1 VADTFRNGDYR
12 YTIKVERLARP
23 IGTFKYIAEVEEIIK
38 VGIDGSRLYPVNISD
53 CYGQTKAAAS
63 RAAKEE
69 AEQWIAEH
77 SEEQSD

>member
-1 VADTFRNGDYR
+1 VADTFRSGDYR
-12 YTIKVERLARP
+12 YTIKVEKLARP
-23 IGTFKYIAEVEEIIK
+23 IGTFKYLAEVEEIIK